1 MKVVFYNNKGGVGK
15 TSLTCH
21 TAFVAV
27 ERNIPLTVIDADR
40 QNNTMQWLSSHEWDG
55 DESYDVGS
63 VHVTTNPNDY
73 SNGLVLIDAPPAFDF
88 VQNVEDVDV
97 WIIPVNG
104 RFSIAGAMNVV
115 EEIKSVNGGRIILVA
130 SMCDA
135 NTALGKV
142 ELTEMS
148 KLNLEVFK
156 FPIARH
162 DVVRKAEMQGIAAW
176 QVPYGSRSLAAQ
188 NLKLIANWI
197 LNGCGSGGVYG
208 KER

>member
-21 TAFVAV
+21 TAFAAI
-27 ERNIPLTVIDADR
+27 ERNYPLTVIDADR
-40 QNNTMQWLSSHEWDG
+40 QNNAMQWLSAYEWDG

-63 VHVTTNPNDY
+63 VHITTNPDDY
-73 SNGLVLIDAPPAFDF
+73 DKGLVLVDAPPAFDF
-88 VQNVEDVDV
+88 VQNVDDADI

-104 RFSIAGAMNVV
+104 RFSITGAMNVIDEV
-115 EEIKSVNGGRIILVA
+115 KSVNGGRIVLVA

-142 ELTEMS
+142 EIEQIR
-148 KLNLEVFK
+148 KLNLELFK
-156 FPIARH
+156 FPIPRH
-162 DVVRKAEMQGIAAW
+162 DTVRKGELQGMAAW
-176 QVPYGSRSLAAQ
+176 QVPYGSRSSAAQ
-188 NLKLIANWI
+188 NLKLFANWV
-197 LNGCGSGGVYG
+197 LSGCGSGGVYG